1 MGPNSENQTV
11 SPINHGGNLAEAER
25 LFPQAPKPWV
35 DLSTGINPHCYP
47 YSTLPATAFSR
58 LPERSDLQDLLTLAA
73 ETYAAPSSRHVAAA
87 AGTQILLPL
96 LIQAVFG
103 TRAGPDLKAVILSP
117 TYAEHAHMAR
127 LAGFTVTETAD
138 LADLANADL
147 AIIVN
152 PNNPTGRIVER
163 EDILSLSRHLAER
176 QGLLVVDEAFM
187 DVAVSGPSVADAV
200 HEGLAVFRSFGKFYG
215 LAGARLGFA
224 IAIPAIAD
232 YLAQRLGPWP
242 VPGATLAIA
251 REALADRAWQ
261 AAMRQQ
267 LADEAV
273 RLDGVLRE
281 SGCEIEGGTSLFRFV
296 RHARANTVFDRL
308 ARAGVWVRRFPHL
321 PHHLRIGLPAATD
334 WDRLQGVLLKL

>member
-11 SPINHGGNLAEAER
+11 SPIDHGGNLAEAER
-25 LFPQAPKPWV
+25 LFPQAPKPWI

-58 LPERSDLQDLLTLAA
+58 LPECDDLDRLKLLAA
-73 ETYAAPSSRHVAAA
+73 ETYAAPSPRHVAAA
-87 AGTQILLPL
+87 AGTQILMPL

-103 TRAGPDLKAVILSP
+103 SRPGHDLKAVILSP

-127 LAGFTVTETAD
+127 LAGFQVHETTD
-138 LADLANADL
+138 LADLETADL

-152 PNNPTGRIVER
+152 PNNPTGRLINR
-163 EDILSLSRHLAER
+163 EEILTLARHLAER

-215 LAGARLGFA
+215 LAGVRLGFA
-224 IAIPAIAD
+224 VAIPAMAD

-261 AAMRQQ
+261 AAMRHQ
-267 LADEAV
+267 LADEAA
-273 RLDGVLRE
+273 RLDDLLRE
-281 SGCEIEGGTSLFRFV
+281 VGFEIEGGTSLFRFV
-296 RHARANTVFDRL
+296 RHERASEVFDRL
-308 ARAGVWVRRFPHL
+308 ARAGIWVRRFPHL

-334 WDRLQGVLLKL
+334 WNRLQGALLKL